1 MHSRGRQQY
10 MLRPVLRSGGSPRV
24 GEPPLRVASATGR
37 PNIEPLHLLALVIGV
52 TTVMLLVMPITDI
65 DSYWHV
71 VIGSQILSGTP
82 LRDVGRTWLAEPGA
96 HNWVTSQWLSEVTM
110 AWVVH
115 TWGWGG
121 LVAGKLLLYIAAL
134 VACAVVL
141 LPQRRAAI
149 SLPVF
154 TACVIAVG
162 SVTQERPQGASL
174 VFLPL
179 LAMACLRI
187 WSDRRPPALPLVA
200 ALACLWANVHGLW
213 VIAPAAFG
221 LVFLTSAITTRRLLA
236 PVPRVALRAT
246 LASLIGG
253 LINPLGPSSLLLPL
267 GFKAAAA
274 PIVEWQPTQLWSVSS
289 AGFLLMVSLIGL
301 AWTAPS
307 VVRAPIPF
315 TEWVWVVFWAMFA
328 LPAQRDVVIS
338 TLMLAPVAAVALT
351 RAFPM
356 STARFSPREQRVL
369 KAAALAIIV
378 ISSALLAT
386 SLVRLKPL
394 AHTWPVTIAHQL
406 TASPVPLR
414 VLNTYNASGPL
425 IAFSRGNV
433 KLAIDGRADLW
444 GPKRIEANQDVA
456 RLSHDWRR
464 TITDFDPD
472 ALVIAKASPLDELLR
487 VTPTQWRRSTVDGPY
502 VLWLRDRRSK
512 EPILPQAR

>member
-1 MHSRGRQQY
+1 
-10 MLRPVLRSGGSPRV
+10 MLTSVLRSGGSPRV
-24 GEPPLRVASATGR
+24 GEPPLRVVPATAR
-37 PNIEPLHLLALVIGV
+37 PNLEPLHLLSLVIGATAV
-52 TTVMLLVMPITDI
+52 ILLVIPISDI

-82 LRDVGRTWLAEPGA
+82 LHDVGRTWLAEPGNA
-96 HNWVTSQWLSEVTM
+96 RNWLTSQWLSEVAL
-110 AWVVH
+110 AWAVQ

-121 LVAGKLLLYIAAL
+121 LVVGKLLLYIAAL

-141 LPQRRAAI
+141 LPQRRAVI

-154 TACVIAVG
+154 TACVIAIG

-174 VFLPL
+174 IF
-179 LAMACLRI
+179 I
-187 WSDRRPPALPLVA
+187 PLVA
-200 ALACLWANVHGLW
+200 LASQRIWTGGGGPPLLVAASLGCLWANLHGLW
-213 VIAPAAFG
+213 VIAPAAFS

-236 PVPRVALRAT
+236 PEPRMALRAT

-267 GFKAAAA
+267 GFKAAAGQ
-274 PIVEWQPTQLWSVSS
+274 IVEWQPTQLWSVSS

-301 AWTAPS
+301 AWTAPAG
-307 VVRAPIPF
+307 VRAPIPV
-315 TEWVWVVFWAMFA
+315 TEWVWVIFWAMFA
-328 LPAQRDVVIS
+328 LPAQRDVVVS

-351 RAFPM
+351 RTFPM
-356 STARFSPREQRVL
+356 SPARSSAREQRVL
-369 KAAALAIIV
+369 KAAALGIIV
-378 ISSALLAT
+378 ISSVLLAS

-394 AHTWPVTIAHQL
+394 AHTWPVTIARQL
-406 TASPVPLR
+406 AASPVPLR

-425 IAFSRGNV
+425 IAFSQGSA

-444 GPKRIEANQDVA
+444 RPKRIEANQDVA

-464 TITDFDPD
+464 TISEFDPD

-487 VTPTQWRRSTVDGPY
+487 VTSTQWHRSTVDGPY